1 MIYLGEDNVHELCL
15 DIRDFI
21 QGKNPKSQF

>member
-1 MIYLGEDNVHELCL
+1 MIYLGEENVHALTS

-21 QGKNPKSQF
+21 EGKNPQQEW

>member
-1 MIYLGEDNVHELCL
+1 MIYLGEENVHELCS

-21 QGKNPKSQF
+21 EGKDPKPQF

>member
-1 MIYLGEDNVHELCL
+1 MIYLGEDNVHELCS

-21 QGKNPKSQF
+21 LGKNPKSQF